1 MMPQQATAKLNITI
15 KSICCAKVK
24 GVDDFLEKDVKPE
37 TNKEETPQRSARDS
51 DSSD

>member
-37 TNKEETPQRSARDS
+37 TNKEETPKVRTRDS

>member
-1 MMPQQATAKLNITI
+1 MPQQATAKLNITI

-24 GVDDFLEKDVKPE
+24 GVDEFLEKDEKPE
-37 TNKEETPQRSARDS
+37 TNNKETPQQRARDS

>member
-1 MMPQQATAKLNITI
+1 MPQQATAKLNITI

-24 GVDDFLEKDVKPE
+24 GVDDFLEKDAKPE
-37 TNKEETPQRSARDS
+37 TKKQETPQRTAHDS